1 MISVKES
8 SFKNEPT
15 PVKFEINEAKEGS
28 SFVLNNLYYNTNS
41 ADLTKESFIVL
52 ESFAEYLKENPNL
65 EVIIGAPAMG
75 DVVRLGIRKPDQG
88 FNEVLSKI
96 HAANYKS
103 NLADKL
109 SRK

>member
-1 MISVKES
+1 MEKPGYAILVYIN
-8 SFKNEPT
+8 KNMPT
-15 PVKFEINEAKEGS
+15 YTFRNKDTEEVYDKIMSWDSRE
-28 SFVLNNLYYNTNS
+28 
-41 ADLTKESFIVL
+41 
-52 ESFAEYLKENPNL
+52 EYLKENPNL
-65 EVIIGAPAMG
+65 ETIIGAPAMG

>member
-1 MISVKES
+1 M
-8 SFKNEPT
+8 
-15 PVKFEINEAKEGS
+15 
-28 SFVLNNLYYNTNS
+28 
-41 ADLTKESFIVL
+41 
-52 ESFAEYLKENPNL
+52 
-65 EVIIGAPAMG
+65 GAPAMG
-75 DVVRLGIRKPDQG
+75 DSVRLGIRKPDQG

>member
-1 MISVKES
+1 MEKPRYATLVCIN
-8 SFKNEPT
+8 KNMPT
-15 PVKFEINEAKEGS
+15 YTFRNKDTEEVFDKIMS
-28 SFVLNNLYYNTNS
+28 WNS
-41 ADLTKESFIVL
+41 RE
-52 ESFAEYLKENPNL
+52 EYLKENLNL

-75 DVVRLGIRKPDQG
+75 DSVRLGIKKPDQG

>member
-1 MISVKES
+1 MEK
-8 SFKNEPT
+8 P
-15 PVKFEINEAKEGS
+15 G
-28 SFVLNNLYYNTNS
+28 Y
-41 ADLTKESFIVL
+41 ADLVYINKNMPTYTFRNKDNEEIFDKIMSWDSR
-52 ESFAEYLKENPNL
+52 EEYLKENPNL

-75 DVVRLGIRKPDQG
+75 DVVRLGIKKPDQG

>member
-1 MISVKES
+1 MEK
-8 SFKNEPT
+8 P
-15 PVKFEINEAKEGS
+15 G
-28 SFVLNNLYYNTNS
+28 Y
-41 ADLTKESFIVL
+41 ADLVYINKNMPTYTFRNKDTEEVFDKIMSWNSR
-52 ESFAEYLKENPNL
+52 EEYLKENLNL

-75 DVVRLGIRKPDQG
+75 DSVRLGIKKPDQG

>member
-1 MISVKES
+1 MEK
-8 SFKNEPT
+8 P
-15 PVKFEINEAKEGS
+15 G
-28 SFVLNNLYYNTNS
+28 Y
-41 ADLTKESFIVL
+41 ADLVYINKNMPTYTFRNKDSEEIFDKIMSWDSR
-52 ESFAEYLKENPNL
+52 EDYLKENPNL

>member
-1 MISVKES
+1 M
-8 SFKNEPT
+8 PT
-15 PVKFEINEAKEGS
+15 YTFRNTKTDEIYDKIMS
-28 SFVLNNLYYNTNS
+28 WNS
-41 ADLTKESFIVL
+41 RE
-52 ESFAEYLKENPNL
+52 EYLKENPNL
-65 EVIIGAPAMG
+65 EVIMGTPAMG
-75 DVVRLGIRKPDQG
+75 DVVRLGIKKPDQG

>member
-1 MISVKES
+1 MEK
-8 SFKNEPT
+8 P
-15 PVKFEINEAKEGS
+15 G
-28 SFVLNNLYYNTNS
+28 Y
-41 ADLTKESFIVL
+41 ADLVCINKNMPTYTFRNTDTEEIFDKIMSWNSRE
-52 ESFAEYLKENPNL
+52 EYLKENPNL
-65 EVIIGAPAMG
+65 EVIMGAPAMG

>member
-1 MISVKES
+1 MEK
-8 SFKNEPT
+8 P
-15 PVKFEINEAKEGS
+15 G
-28 SFVLNNLYYNTNS
+28 Y
-41 ADLTKESFIVL
+41 ADLVYINKNMPTYTFRNKDSEEIFDKIMSWDSR
-52 ESFAEYLKENPNL
+52 EEYLKENPNL

-75 DVVRLGIRKPDQG
+75 DVVRLGIKKPDQG

>member
-1 MISVKES
+1 MEKPGYAILVYIN
-8 SFKNEPT
+8 KNMPT
-15 PVKFEINEAKEGS
+15 YTFRNKDTEEVFDKIMS
-28 SFVLNNLYYNTNS
+28 WNS
-41 ADLTKESFIVL
+41 RE
-52 ESFAEYLKENPNL
+52 EYLKENLNL

-75 DVVRLGIRKPDQG
+75 DSVRLGIKKPDQG

-109 SRK
+109 SRN